1 MRVPTTGIL
10 PAALAAFAAA
20 AENWKPVPGDLMTR
34 WAARVD
40 PANPLPEYPRP
51 QLVRKEWTSLNG
63 LWSYALTAKDA
74 ARPEKLDGQILVPFP
89 IESAL
94 SGVKKELKPDQRLWY
109 RRTFTAPP
117 QWKDRRVLLHFGA
130 VDWQTT
136 VFLNGRELGGHRGG
150 YDGFT
155 FDIAKALKP
164 GEMQELVVS
173 VWDPTDAGWQLR
185 GKQTLLPVLR
195 RNLP

>member
-1 MRVPTTGIL
+1 
-10 PAALAAFAAA
+10 
-20 AENWKPVPGDLMTR
+20 
-34 WAARVD
+34 
-40 PANPLPEYPRP
+40 
-51 QLVRKEWTSLNG
+51 
-63 LWSYALTAKDA
+63 
-74 ARPEKLDGQILVPFP
+74 
-89 IESAL
+89 
-94 SGVKKELKPDQRLWY
+94 
-109 RRTFTAPP
+109 
-117 QWKDRRVLLHFGA
+117 VLLHFGA